1 MMTDTIYI
9 QDCVVGLKIT
19 EQEPVVWSRQ
29 RRKTSSW
36 LCGRLGWNRSINVSH
51 NPLPSLALHCMD
63 IVILPLLFLSTC
75 LGHQIFAS
83 PPFFISNQ
91 FYLPKWIWPKFC
103 HVWYIYIEK
112 HSKWTEE
119 LPGSCHASSQ
129 ASFQDLSGNF
139 LVVLHEW
146 MDREDAKTGPHLK
159 KKKSWKTSEGYFLMF
174 GEKYIFFFES
184 EFWENEFRES
194 ELFSDVW

>member
-1 MMTDTIYI
+1 
-9 QDCVVGLKIT
+9 VRLKIT

-36 LCGRLGWNRSINVSH
+36 LSGRLGWNRSINVSH
-51 NPLPSLALHCMD
+51 NPLPSLALHSMD

-83 PPFFISNQ
+83 PPFFISNR

-103 HVWYIYIEK
+103 HVWYIYIYIEK

-119 LPGSCHASSQ
+119 LLGSCHGTSQ

-146 MDREDAKTGPHLK
+146 MNKEDAKTGPHLK
-159 KKKSWKTSEGYFLMF
+159 RKEKKSHGRRVKG
-174 GEKYIFFFES
+174 
-184 EFWENEFRES
+184 R
-194 ELFSDVW
+194 